1 MADKVQYDLVSP
13 ERLLRSGAAD
23 MVVVPGADGD
33 FGVLPGHA
41 PVISTIRPG
50 VIEIHEAG
58 AEPLRIFISGG
69 VCEVSADRCT
79 VLADDVVAVADM
91 DRSDLEQRLKDAE
104 EDLAIAKSDAEAHHA
119 ADAVTLLKDMLQA
132 AR

>member
-1 MADKVQYDLVSP
+1 MADKVHYDLVSP
-13 ERLLRSGAAD
+13 ERLLQSGEAD
-23 MVVVPGADGD
+23 MVVVPGTDGD

-50 VIEIHEAG
+50 VIEIHDSG
-58 AEPLRIFISGG
+58 AEVTRIFISGG

-79 VLADDVVAVADM
+79 VLADDVVAVADI
-91 DRSDLEQRLKDAE
+91 DRGNLEQRLKDAE
-104 EDLAIAKSDAEAHHA
+104 DDLADARNDAEAHHA
-119 ADAVTLLKDMLQA
+119 ADAVALLKDMLQA